1 MEKIKYRLVFDRKH
15 TAERK
20 GKALVQL
27 EARHNGRKAYF
38 STGVYVQPS
47 CFDREKGEV
56 VGRPDGE
63 DLNVFLYDF
72 MLRVQQAELALW
84 KSGVEV
90 TLRMLRDKVRSGRL
104 SACMSFVAF
113 AEDAVECSERKGRT
127 KANMMATVRK
137 LRAFAPSATFSD
149 IDHAF
154 LSRFSAMLESEVE
167 HTNTVAKHMRH
178 LRTLVGDAV
187 ACGYMKAEGNP
198 FLRYRIREVKSS
210 RRDVRPSLLR
220 KMCRA
225 SLSEREAHVR
235 DAFLFCCMTGMRFS
249 DFVRLSSGSFKTVRG
264 KTWLFFSAVKTGAD
278 VRLPV
283 SSLFGGKAL
292 EILSR
297 YLSPECFAR
306 IGSNASVNKV
316 LRGVFTVCGVKDTS
330 GLTFHSSRHTFA
342 SLLVNA
348 KVPIT
353 TVQRLLGHTSLRT
366 TQGYSHVSDDALA
379 RDVGNMKW
387 EF

>member
-1 MEKIKYRLVFDRKH
+1 MEKIRYRFVYDRKH
-15 TAERK
+15 SAMSR
-20 GKALVQL
+20 GSALVQL
-27 EARHNGRKAYF
+27 EARQNGRKAYF

-47 CFDREKGEV
+47 CWDNGRREV
-56 VGRPDGE
+56 SGRPDCA
-63 DLNVFLYDF
+63 DLNLFLYSF
-72 MLRVQQAELALW
+72 MLEVQQAELALW

-113 AEDAVECSERKGRT
+113 AEEAVEGSERKGRT

-137 LRAFAPSATFSD
+137 LRAFAPSATFAD
-149 IDHAF
+149 VDHDF
-154 LSRFSAMLESEVE
+154 LSRFAGMLESGGA

-178 LRTLVGDAV
+178 LRTLVGEAV
-187 ACGYMKAEGNP
+187 ACGYMKAESNP

-220 KMCRA
+220 KMCCAR
-225 SLSEREAHVR
+225 LSGREAHVR

-264 KTWLFFSAVKTGAD
+264 KTWLCFSALKTGAD

-283 SSLFGGKAL
+283 SALFCGKAL
-292 EILSR
+292 ELLSR
-297 YLSPECFAR
+297 YPSPECFAR
-306 IGSNASVNKV
+306 IGSNAGVNKV
-316 LRGVFTVCGVKDTS
+316 LRGVFSACGVKDTS

-353 TVQRLLGHTSLRT
+353 TVQRLLGHKSLRT

-379 RDVGNMKW
+379 RDVGKMKW